1 MRVKHDRQRSGAGG
15 RDLGTRV
22 VPCPFDGKPIEVPAY
37 GGDWIS
43 SQIKRGN
50 LDEVHR
56 DAEVIVARLM
66 RKVMGQGLAIAPF
79 QAERVQASMKAFGI
93 PDHVL
98 DAQAELARIASY
110 LGKRQF
116 NLLRAVVIDG
126 LNASAV
132 STTVMGDRAPW
143 GRKEAAGRIREALD
157 DVVEMYGLRQTNR
170 PKMRSIVTERPALA
184 VAETDD
190 E

>member
-1 MRVKHDRQRSGAGG
+1 MKHDRQRSGAGG
-15 RDLGTRV
+15 RELGTRM

-37 GGDWIS
+37 VGDWIS
-43 SQIKRGN
+43 AQIKRGN

-79 QAERVQASMKAFGI
+79 QDERVQASMKAFGI

-98 DAQAELARIASY
+98 DAQAELARIAAY
-110 LGKRQF
+110 LGNRQF

-126 LNASAV
+126 LNASSV
-132 STTVMGDRAPW
+132 STTVMGERAPW

-157 DVVEMYGLRQTNR
+157 DVVELYGLRQSSR
-170 PKMRSIVTERPALA
+170 PRMRAVVSERPVLA
-184 VAETDD
+184 VPDD
-190 E
+190 ADE